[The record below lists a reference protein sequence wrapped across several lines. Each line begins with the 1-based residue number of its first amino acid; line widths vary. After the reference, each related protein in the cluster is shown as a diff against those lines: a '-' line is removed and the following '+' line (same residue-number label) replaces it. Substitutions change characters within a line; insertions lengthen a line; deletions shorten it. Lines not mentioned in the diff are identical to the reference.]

1 MKHTFRLV
9 ASALA
14 IGSMLA
20 SCSSKEDTAT
30 EQTANTTASETTAP
44 AASAPTPTP
53 EANPT
58 ETPETAST
66 TSSFDINKIP
76 VSSANL
82 GQFPYFGPLKGYKS
96 RYDSDSVA
104 YEFDRSYL
112 FDGQALASVEGRVL
126 RRRYRPVDKQKQA
139 SDLMIRRNYE
149 NLITGLGGVKVFS
162 GEIPSEAIR
171 KVGNSAAEKGGIS
184 GYSGEYDIYVIRQ
197 KDKEVWVQVQ
207 KPGIDEYFLNVTEKA
222 AMPQQ
227 VSVIPATELK
237 KN

>member
-1 MKHTFRLV
+1 MKRTFRLV
-9 ASALA
+9 ASAIA
-14 IGSMLA
+14 FGSLLTA
-20 SCSSKEDTAT
+20 CSSKDAAT
-30 EQTANTTASETTAP
+30 EQSASNPTSETTAP
-44 AASAPTPTP
+44 AASAPTPSS
-53 EANPT
+53 EANQSEAPAT
-58 ETPETAST
+58 TTA
-66 TSSFDINKIP
+66 SSFDINEIP
-76 VSSANL
+76 VSTSNL
-82 GQFPYFGPLKGYKS
+82 GQFPYFGPLKGYEI

-112 FDGQALASVEGRVL
+112 YDGQALASVEGRVL
-126 RRRYRPVDKQKQA
+126 RRKYHPADKQKQA

-162 GEIPSEAIR
+162 GEIPDEAIK
-171 KVGNSAAEKGGIS
+171 KVGSSTAEKGGIT

-197 KDKEVWVQVQ
+197 KDKEIWVQVQ
-207 KPGIDEYFLNVTEKA
+207 KPSIDSYYLSVTEKA

>member
-9 ASALA
+9 ASALV
-14 IGSMLA
+14 ISGLVA
-20 SCSSKEDTAT
+20 SCSSKDTAT
-30 EQTANTTASETTAP
+30 EQTADTTAPETTAP
-44 AASAPTPTP
+44 AAASTATP
-53 EANPT
+53 EAAPAA
-58 ETPETAST
+58 TPEAAPTAST
-66 TSSFDINKIP
+66 STFDINAIP

-82 GQFPYFGPLKGYKS
+82 GQFPYFGSLKGYKS

-112 FDGQALASVEGRVL
+112 YNGQELASVEGRVL

-162 GEIPSEAIR
+162 GEIPSEAIK
-171 KVGNSAAEKGGIS
+171 KVGSSTAEKGGIS

-207 KPGIDEYFLNVTEKA
+207 KPGIDEYFLNVTERA

>member
-9 ASALA
+9 ASAIAFGGL
-14 IGSMLA
+14 LA
-20 SCSSKEDTAT
+20 SCSSKDTDT
-30 EQTANTTASETTAP
+30 EQSANSTTSETTTPATATPAAAPEAAP
-44 AASAPTPTP
+44 AAA
-53 EANPT
+53 
-58 ETPETAST
+58 PETT
-66 TSSFDINKIP
+66 TTASSFDINKIP
-76 VSSANL
+76 VSNANL
-82 GQFPYFGPLKGYKS
+82 GQFPYFGSLKGYKI

-112 FDGQALASVEGRVL
+112 YNGQELASVEGRVL

-162 GEIPSEAIR
+162 GEIPSEAIK
-171 KVGNSAAEKGGIS
+171 KVGSSTAEKGGVS

-207 KPGIDEYFLNVTEKA
+207 KPGIDEYFLNVTERA